1 MRNAAP
7 VMQNHL
13 SKPEDLM
20 LQNATLLR
28 KSAPWPPT
36 CLLYCASHAKCIFA
50 DPLQMSHA
58 CHRFRNCYKTLT
70 ICSLLTTCRIPC
82 ACHAKRHLNVQK
94 WSECVVFFTL
104 WLRNVL
110 RATFSTSQ
118 LPKVLR
124 HSVFYILTST
134 CASRHNGVH
143 FFIILTSK
151 RAPALMCFAHFYFEI
166 CFAPQRRAL
175 FKHLNFQKCSDIAF
189 STFLTSTCASRHN
202 GVHFFIISTSKSAPT
217 LRCFW
222 HFDFQMCFVPQRRAI
237 VISHLPSW
245 LCTRRFWGP
254 TFRLSWAPSDFS
266 TFSPASSFFRLFLF
280 CDLLSSLLFSD
291 FSRLCF
297 FICPYCRKF
306 DFKTSFDKYI
316 LYVGWATKWELRIT
330 PPGYAN
336 TFELRDDPPST
347 MAFHPWPSPIV
358 YAHMAYPIGT
368 GCLTSWWD
376 KSTLLNIKVGKK
388 NTHRCLAI
396 RTFVHYPF
404 ELSWY
409 MYI

>member
-1 MRNAAP
+1 MLRLSCKIILANLKIWCSKMQPFSGNQHPDLLHVSYTAPATRNASLQILFKCPTPAIVFRTATKPSQFAHFWQLAGSLAP
-7 VMQNHL
+7 ATRNDIWT
-13 SKPEDLM
+13 SKSGP
-20 LQNATLLR
+20 
-28 KSAPWPPT
+28 SVW
-36 CLLYCASHAKCIFA
+36 C
-50 DPLQMSHA
+50 
-58 CHRFRNCYKTLT
+58 
-70 ICSLLTTCRIPC
+70 
-82 ACHAKRHLNVQK
+82 
-94 WSECVVFFTL
+94 FFTL

-175 FKHLNFQKCSDIAF
+175 FKHLNFQKCSDSVFYIFDFDMCFPPQWRALFHHLNFQKCSDVEVLLAFWLPNVLRATTACNCHLSSAQLALHPPLLGAYF
-189 STFLTSTCASRHN
+189 STL
-202 GVHFFIISTSKSAPT
+202 
-217 LRCFW
+217 L
-222 HFDFQMCFVPQRRAI
+222 
-237 VISHLPSW
+237 
-245 LCTRRFWGP
+245 GP
-254 TFRLSWAPSDFS
+254 K
-266 TFSPASSFFRLFLF
+266 RLFYLF
-280 CDLLSSLLFSD
+280 ACIFFLQTLSLLWSSSLLFSD